1 MRFLLCLS
9 WSLYGNF
16 FFLCLIFF
24 SIIKAS
30 RTPLNVLRS
39 LSLLCS
45 SQSHRDLNFWVDHI
59 VFAALLTLCI
69 YLCLH
74 VFFFLFFFFF
84 SLMWPTRN
92 RFSLFHSWFFMN
104 YWISATFIQL
114 FSHFLQVSISYS
126 AISLCLLTSLQ
137 NSISISNLMTL

>member
-1 MRFLLCLS
+1 MPWSLYCNFFLLCP
-9 WSLYGNF
+9 
-16 FFLCLIFF
+16 IVF
-24 SIIKAS
+24 SIFKGS
-30 RTPLNVLRS
+30 QGPLNVLGF

-45 SQSHRDLNFWVDHI
+45 SLSHRDLNFWVDHI

-69 YLCLH
+69 YLRLH
-74 VFFFLFFFFF
+74 GFFFLFFF
-84 SLMWPTRN
+84 LMWPTKN

-114 FSHFLQVSISYS
+114 VSHFLQVSISYS
-126 AISLCLLTSLQ
+126 AISLCLLTPLQ